1 MLLILASSIVCS
13 SAYPT
18 RGQRSLG
25 QRLTRWFVR
34 PIVRPIVHRWDR
46 WYYRPPTAHQFYS
59 RKTNKRYDFL
69 ASVNSELLLLDR
81 LENLQEFEEE
91 VTRIDGASNRGQS
104 TLVKILF
111 AENMFSKIFFL
122 KSTFS
127 LFYLIIFYFEE
138 FVWLRLAEFLKLLTA
153 FFLKAKLKGTT

>member
-1 MLLILASSIVCS
+1 MLLIFASSIVCS

-18 RGQRSLG
+18 RGRRSLG

-34 PIVRPIVHRWDR
+34 PIVRPIVRRWDR

-69 ASVNSELLLLDR
+69 ASANSELLLLDK

-91 VTRIDGASNRGQS
+91 TKRIDGASNRGQS

-111 AENMFSKIFFL
+111 AENMFAKIFFL
-122 KSTFS
+122 NQFFLSFFDLK
-127 LFYLIIFYFEE
+127 
-138 FVWLRLAEFLKLLTA
+138 LAKFLKFA
-153 FFLKAKLKGTT
+153 YPQFFLKAWAKLKGTT